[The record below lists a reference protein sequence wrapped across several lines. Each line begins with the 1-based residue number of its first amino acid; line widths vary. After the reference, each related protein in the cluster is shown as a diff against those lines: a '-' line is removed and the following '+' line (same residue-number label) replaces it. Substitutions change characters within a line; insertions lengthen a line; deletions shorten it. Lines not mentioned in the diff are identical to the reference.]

1 MATRRPGLTKTQAL
15 RQARSSAL
23 VKQYAEKKETIEQP
37 QAEPPKRR
45 RIAPTHEPRKVDFTK
60 PGLTKAMLARKKHAE
75 QLKKEYERKK
85 EEETAHVGR
94 RPKRTA
100 APIGGDAR
108 VGRERI
114 PRKDVS
120 RKTPSKALPPIP
132 EKTRQLAKTIK
143 ADVVR
148 AEPVGKGPIDSI
160 VIPAGTIKDNRTTI
174 VSIPQPAEVS
184 KIADRSMQVIRCFLQ
199 NRFLTRINYDK
210 LTNSNTIVRMNF
222 NIQLNYIIIS
232 ETLDEQDAVEAAAV
246 QSKLDDLQQARRDFV
261 MTVANISGKV
271 TAIDQAPAIE
281 LESPP
286 RYLHRIPDLDDPYL
300 RIEYTKDHPI
310 VEAAREFMQKSLNA
324 MRESEAA
331 RRWDDEIK
339 QISKVATEIAL
350 GLEDELPF
358 HEEKLIEFDE
368 DEQYHTPPIPPGYY
382 GRQIADVSPIPPRRD
397 VYEYGTFDPEELERF
412 FDIERYPP
420 FVMPP
425 IGRET
430 LYPDLWEMEDPWYIP
445 PSEPDQPDLIQFD

>member
-37 QAEPPKRR
+37 QPEPPKRR
-45 RIAPTHEPRKVDFTK
+45 RIAPTHEPKKVDFTK

-75 QLKKEYERKK
+75 QFKKEYERKK

-108 VGRERI
+108 VGRERM
-114 PRKDVS
+114 PKKDVS

-184 KIADRSMQVIRCFLQ
+184 KIADRSMQVI
-199 NRFLTRINYDK
+199 
-210 LTNSNTIVRMNF
+210 
-222 NIQLNYIIIS
+222 S

-246 QSKLDDLQQARRDFV
+246 QSKLDGLQQARRDFV

-271 TAIDQAPAIE
+271 TAIDQVPAIE

-286 RYLHRIPDLDDPYL
+286 RYLHRVPELDDPYL

-331 RRWDDEIK
+331 KRWDDEIK

-368 DEQYHTPPIPPGYY
+368 DEQYHPPPTPPGYY
-382 GRQIADVSPIPPRRD
+382 GRQIADESPIAPRRD
-397 VYEYGTFDPEELERF
+397 IYEYGSFDPEELERF
-412 FDIERYPP
+412 FDIEHYPP
-420 FVMPP
+420 FAMPP
-425 IGRET
+425 VGRET
-430 LYPDLWEMEDPWYIP
+430 LPPDLWEMEDPWYIP
-445 PSEPDQPDLIQFD
+445 PSEPDQPPLIQFD